1 MKQVVFP
8 SAHHVGTQFKEDPK
22 PGPGE
27 VRIKV
32 KAFGVNFADIMARM
46 GIYPEAPPF
55 PCVVGYE
62 VSGWIDAIGSD
73 VPQSWKGKEVCA
85 LTRFGGYS
93 DCVVTKVDHCIEKPQ
108 NVSFIEAAS
117 IPVVYLTAWML
128 LVHMGGIQKNQ
139 TVLIQNAGGGVGL
152 AAIDI
157 ARHFGAITIGTASGG
172 KHAFLKERGLDHAID
187 YRKQDFV
194 EEVMKIT
201 NNKGADLII
210 DPIGGA
216 ESWNKNFK
224 CLRRGGKLGFFG
236 ASSMQA
242 TVKSDFVVFAWI
254 KIAWSMLISAP
265 TWSPLKLM
273 DTCTGVF
280 GVNLAKMFEDLERPV
295 EWLKIIM
302 EGTKEGWVRPYVDS
316 VFDMEHVADAHNFI
330 ESRQSKG
337 KVVIA
342 VDPSD
347 PVHDM
352 TRFQE
357 NSFEPLK

>member
-22 PGPGE
+22 PGQGE
-27 VRIKV
+27 VRIK
-32 KAFGVNFADIMARM
+32 M

-73 VPQSWKGKEVCA
+73 VPQSWKGKEVW
-85 LTRFGGYS
+85 YS
-93 DCVVTKVDHCIEKPQ
+93 DCVVTKPQ

-139 TVLIQNAGGGVGL
+139 TILIQNAGGGVGL

-187 YRKQDFV
+187 YRKQDFA

-201 NNKGADLII
+201 NNK
-210 DPIGGA
+210 
-216 ESWNKNFK
+216 
-224 CLRRGGKLGFFG
+224 GGKLGFFG

-254 KIAWSMLISAP
+254 KIAWSMLIGAP
-265 TWSPLKLM
+265 TWSP
-273 DTCTGVF
+273 F

-302 EGTKEGWVRPYVDS
+302 DGTKEGWVRPYVDS

>member
-27 VRIKV
+27 VRIRV

-85 LTRFGGYS
+85 LTQFGGYS
-93 DCVVTKVDHCIEKPQ
+93 DCVVTK
-108 NVSFIEAAS
+108 
-117 IPVVYLTAWML
+117 
-128 LVHMGGIQKNQ
+128 
-139 TVLIQNAGGGVGL
+139 
-152 AAIDI
+152 
-157 ARHFGAITIGTASGG
+157 
-172 KHAFLKERGLDHAID
+172 
-187 YRKQDFV
+187 
-194 EEVMKIT
+194 
-201 NNKGADLII
+201 
-210 DPIGGA
+210 
-216 ESWNKNFK
+216 
-224 CLRRGGKLGFFG
+224 
-236 ASSMQA
+236 
-242 TVKSDFVVFAWI
+242 
-254 KIAWSMLISAP
+254 
-265 TWSPLKLM
+265 
-273 DTCTGVF
+273 
-280 GVNLAKMFEDLERPV
+280 
-295 EWLKIIM
+295 
-302 EGTKEGWVRPYVDS
+302 
-316 VFDMEHVADAHNFI
+316 HVADAHNFI